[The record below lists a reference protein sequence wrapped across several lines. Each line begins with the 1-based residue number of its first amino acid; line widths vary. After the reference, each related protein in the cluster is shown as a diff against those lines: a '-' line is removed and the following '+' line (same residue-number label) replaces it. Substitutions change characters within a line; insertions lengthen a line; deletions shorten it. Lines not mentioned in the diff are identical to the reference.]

1 MPSRAS
7 SMAPNNRNARVVIV
21 SHLSPAGRQSCR
33 CRSFVVASSQ
43 AARML
48 GYQVIIHGH
57 YRTSR
62 SLLQGEMMA
71 QRHQSGA
78 AGHRV
83 FLLTLWQ
90 EVADTPWR
98 AALRAADSQQRIGFA
113 DLEALAL
120 FLLRLDECIFRPLIA

>member
-1 MPSRAS
+1 
-7 SMAPNNRNARVVIV
+7 
-21 SHLSPAGRQSCR
+21 
-33 CRSFVVASSQ
+33 
-43 AARML
+43 
-48 GYQVIIHGH
+48 
-57 YRTSR
+57 
-62 SLLQGEMMA
+62 MA

-90 EVADTPWR
+90 EAADTRWR

-120 FLLRLDECIFRPLIA
+120 FLLRLDECIFRPLIAAEQSASADGPDTRSARRER